1 MVLILKVSKKVLNF
15 IADSI
20 ESYLDIREE
29 LLISDTTPEELEKQL
44 KKGRKLIKK
53 IRKGDMSVFNEDVL
67 SEELPKIEELMRRQ
81 ERS

>member
-1 MVLILKVSKKVLNF
+1 M
-15 IADSI
+15 
-20 ESYLDIREE
+20 DIREE

>member
-1 MVLILKVSKKVLNF
+1 MKVGKKVLNF

>member
-1 MVLILKVSKKVLNF
+1 MKVSKKVLNF

>member
-1 MVLILKVSKKVLNF
+1 MKVSKKVLNF

-29 LLISDTTPEELEKQL
+29 LLISDTTSEELEKQL